1 MLILCLTSLVH
12 VGLGELIYLVM
23 ILLNNP
29 IIEKNRFQFG
39 FTIWGL
45 KILQY
50 LAEIPQIYGTM
61 WII

>member
-1 MLILCLTSLVH
+1 MSLVH

-29 IIEKNRFQFG
+29 IIEKNSFQFG

-50 LAEIPQIYGTM
+50 LAEIPQIYGAM